1 MSLTK
6 ARLSALVIVT
16 TVVGYLLA
24 SKSAGYGV
32 DWVSLLHTVI
42 GGGLAAGAASVFNQ
56 IMEIEIDA
64 RMARTA
70 DRPLPQ
76 RKLPAAGAFCIG
88 WVLAALGIIHL
99 AVKVNFTASAIA
111 AATLGVYIFIYT
123 PIKCISSLNTLV
135 GAVAGALPPLIG
147 WFAAGG
153 EVCVEMWFLFSLLF
167 LWQLPHFLAI
177 NWMYREEYENAGFVM
192 WSNGDESGGRTSA
205 LALVFSGA
213 LVCLLITPLIFAFAS
228 LWAVLGLCA
237 SGVIMFLLALN
248 FRSKR
253 TRVAARKLF
262 LYTLLFL
269 PVCLG
274 LLIIGWK
281 V

>member
-1 MSLTK
+1 MVLGSF
-6 ARLSALVIVT
+6 SGGDVPSYQ
-16 TVVGYLLA
+16 VVG
-24 SKSAGYGV
+24 
-32 DWVSLLHTVI
+32 
-42 GGGLAAGAASVFNQ
+42 
-56 IMEIEIDA
+56 
-64 RMARTA
+64 
-70 DRPLPQ
+70 
-76 RKLPAAGAFCIG
+76 
-88 WVLAALGIIHL
+88 
-99 AVKVNFTASAIA
+99 
-111 AATLGVYIFIYT
+111 
-123 PIKCISSLNTLV
+123 
-135 GAVAGALPPLIG
+135 
-147 WFAAGG
+147 
-153 EVCVEMWFLFSLLF
+153 
-167 LWQLPHFLAI
+167 
-177 NWMYREEYENAGFVM
+177 
-192 WSNGDESGGRTSA
+192 
-205 LALVFSGA
+205 GA